1 MNIKAIIWKDKTITY
16 KINNKI
22 ITTKIK
28 TNDKTKR
35 NKQTLD
41 RRIKC
46 WFKKKYGQ
54 AQTF

>member
-41 RRIKC
+41 R
-46 WFKKKYGQ
+46 
-54 AQTF
+54 

>member
-28 TNDKTKR
+28 KTK
-35 NKQTLD
+35 
-41 RRIKC
+41 
-46 WFKKKYGQ
+46 KKKQVDIGPLN
-54 AQTF
+54 